1 MFVGRHEE
9 PEAGPGPD
17 VDAFSWCLLMEPL
30 CRGGAAWLR
39 EQVPYV
45 DNLQR
50 GHLNKAQPSNE
61 AQPPTRHNGNMYLLL
76 AAHPRGAALQ
86 ELTLAGLA
94 QPANPEPRVVALTDL
109 AAVVRELEAR
119 RPGGQPPRWIWHRT
133 QDWYPALLA
142 SGVEVERCY
151 DLTLCGN
158 ILAFSQFSAH
168 TDYARNTDRVPV
180 EDPAL
185 TPKALQPPRPP
196 ADQGALFDDPAT
208 GPPPGAPLEELR
220 SEYAAQQSA
229 LAGVGTEE
237 NRRNR
242 LQLLLAAE
250 SAAAIVAAEMQH
262 AGVPWREDLHEQ
274 ILAGHLGPR
283 PPAGQRPVKLEALA
297 AELRVM
303 LNSPGLNPDSPQ
315 DLMRALHRNGIEVKT
330 TRKWELRESSHPA
343 IEPLLEYKRLSRL
356 HTANGWSWLDA
367 WVDGGRFRPEY
378 VVGGVVSG
386 RWASRGGGALQ
397 IPRQVRGA
405 VHADPG
411 HKLIV
416 ADASQLE
423 PRVLAALAQDSA
435 MAEAARDQDLYAGI
449 AAKGFGGD
457 RAKAKMALL
466 GAMYGATSGEAGR
479 LMPQLARIYPR
490 AVDFVERAA
499 RAGEAGGTVTTR
511 LGRSSPPP
519 SGQWFLS
526 QRSATAEEQRR
537 AESIARSRGRFT
549 RNFVVQ
555 GSAADWAAC
564 WLAELRRRLRALRPA
579 GTGGSGGPVG
589 AQLAFFLHDEV
600 MVHAPSD
607 RVDACIAAIE
617 ESAKAAKELLFGPIP
632 VEFPVSMAVVD
643 SYDLAK

>member
-1 MFVGRHEE
+1 
-9 PEAGPGPD
+9 
-17 VDAFSWCLLMEPL
+17 
-30 CRGGAAWLR
+30 
-39 EQVPYV
+39 
-45 DNLQR
+45 
-50 GHLNKAQPSNE
+50 
-61 AQPPTRHNGNMYLLL
+61 MYLLL
-76 AAHPRGAALQ
+76 AAHPHGAALQ
-86 ELTLAGLA
+86 ELTQAGHA
-94 QPANPEPRVVALTDL
+94 RPAKPEPRIVAPNDL

-119 RPGGQPPRWIWHRT
+119 RPGGQPPRWVWHRT

-151 DLTLCGN
+151 DVTLCGN
-158 ILAFSQFSAH
+158 ILTFSQFSAH

-180 EDPAL
+180 EDPVL
-185 TPKALQPPRPP
+185 PPKALQPPRPP
-196 ADQGALFDDPAT
+196 ADQGALFDDPAA
-208 GPPPGAPLEELR
+208 APRSGWTLEELR
-220 SEYAAQQSA
+220 AEYAAQQAA

-262 AGVPWREDLHEQ
+262 AGVPWREDLHEH
-274 ILAGHLGPR
+274 ILASHLGPR
-283 PPAGQRPVKLEALA
+283 PPAGQRPAKLEALA
-297 AELRVM
+297 AELRAL

-315 DLMRALHRNGIEVKT
+315 DLMRALHRNGIEVKS

-343 IEPLLEYKRLSRL
+343 IEPLLEYKKLSRL

-423 PRVLAALAQDSA
+423 PRVLAALAQDSS

-499 RAGEAGGTVTTR
+499 RTGEAGGTVTTR

-564 WLAELRRRLRALRPA
+564 WLAELRRRLRALRTE
-579 GTGGSGGPVG
+579 GTARSGGPVR
-589 AQLAFFLHDEV
+589 AELAFFLHDEV
-600 MVHAPSD
+600 MVHAPSEG
-607 RVDACIAAIE
+607 VDACIAAIE
-617 ESAKAAKELLFGPIP
+617 ESARAAKELLFGRIP